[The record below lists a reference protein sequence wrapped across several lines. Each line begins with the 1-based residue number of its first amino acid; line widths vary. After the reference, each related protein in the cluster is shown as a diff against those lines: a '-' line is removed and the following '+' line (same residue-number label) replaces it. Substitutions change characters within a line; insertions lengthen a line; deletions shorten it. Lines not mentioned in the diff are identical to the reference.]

1 MSINGPNPGFGAF
14 QSTSNMKSLKNQVF
28 NTNSEI
34 NIADHY
40 EHDEVGRQFHELE

>member
-1 MSINGPNPGFGAF
+1 MFGAF
-14 QSTSNMKSLKNQVF
+14 RTTPNMMSLKNQVF

-40 EHDEVGRQFHELE
+40 EQDEVGRQFHELEQLQE